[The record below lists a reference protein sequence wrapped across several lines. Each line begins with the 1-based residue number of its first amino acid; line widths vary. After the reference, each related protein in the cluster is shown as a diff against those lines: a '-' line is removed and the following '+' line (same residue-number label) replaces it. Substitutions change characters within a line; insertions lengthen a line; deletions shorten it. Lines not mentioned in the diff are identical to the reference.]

1 MGCKTAANLDGIT
14 PTSPEEATDFRANAF
29 KEATETNA
37 YEGKTKFMVRVL
49 TTPVEFYAAS
59 PNGGGSEEEQDNR
72 FGTGTSNE
80 SLNYA
85 FKGRIIDEDI
95 LSPHLTIPDPCELD
109 AFTND
114 RTNEELINLINAH
127 TTCIVPAQGAFEFL
141 PSIGDRV
148 YVILRNGDIGPFDM
162 QYCYFDE
169 VEHVNNYAD
178 DALRRT
184 ANSDCTNLI
193 DIFKLN
199 ATLADTLGDLEEQRL
214 GGGAL
219 TTNQLVLAATGRE
232 PAYGGNDD
240 WNGHPNLKTPRG
252 FGTFSGS
259 IVQKIANND
268 PSIWPAK
275 VYAGDG
281 SDNYIEVNEY
291 YSPIVKGLKITSIP
305 QCCRKIT
312 VTENGV
318 RKTKTA
324 NHNGIDV
331 GTGATGDIPLYAGFP
346 GVVQRAGRFSNKQ
359 PDTTKLAWIR
369 ILSPIEFNDGT
380 KVIFQSNYMHLSS
393 YFASDG
399 AKITSGKTKIAATG
413 GAKDQ
418 LGSGG
423 TTGRHL
429 HWEVKTYEFNK
440 DVTAAKNAYFGGK
453 KYDPVLLYRGQ
464 IINPTNGSRTAT
476 GIPENQATDEELV

>member
-1 MGCKTAANLDGIT
+1 MGCKNVANLDGIT

-29 KEATETNA
+29 KKATETNS

-49 TTPVEFYAAS
+49 TTPVAFYANS
-59 PNGGGSEEEQDNR
+59 PNGGGSEEEQENR
-72 FGTGTSNE
+72 AATGTSAENT
-80 SLNYA
+80 NYA
-85 FKGRIIDEDI
+85 FKGRIIDEDV

-127 TTCIVPAQGAFEFL
+127 TTCIFNPKADSGL

-148 YVILRNGDIGPFDM
+148 YVVLRNGDIGPFDM
-162 QYCYFDE
+162 QYCYFDSL
-169 VEHVNNYAD
+169 EHVNNYAD

-184 ANSDCTNLI
+184 SNTDCTNLV

-199 ATLADTLGDLEEQRL
+199 ATVSDTLGDLREQRL
-214 GGGAL
+214 AGGSLNSDQAI
-219 TTNQLVLAATGRE
+219 LAATGRE
-232 PAYGGNDD
+232 PAHGTNSD
-240 WNGHPNLKTPRG
+240 WNGFPNLQTPSN

-259 IVQKIANND
+259 IIQKIAD
-268 PSIWPAK
+268 GDDSIWPAK

-281 SDNYIEVNEY
+281 SDDYIEVNEY

-312 VTENGV
+312 VTEDGK

-324 NHNGIDV
+324 QHNGIDV

-346 GVVQRAGRFSNKQ
+346 GVIQRAARFSNKQ
-359 PDTTKLAWIR
+359 PDTKKLAWVR

-380 KVIFQSNYMHLSS
+380 KVIFQSNYMHLSA
-393 YFASDG
+393 YDAGDG
-399 AKITSGKTKIAATG
+399 AKVKSGKTKIATTG
-413 GAKDQ
+413 GAKNQ
-418 LGSGG
+418 VGSGG

-429 HWEVKTYEFNK
+429 HWEVKLYDFNK
-440 DVTAAKNAYFGGK
+440 DVTAAKSAYYGGTH
-453 KYDPVLLYRGQ
+453 YDPVKLYRGK
-464 IINPTNGSRTAT
+464 IVNPTNGSRTAT
-476 GIPENQATDEELV
+476 GTPESQATDEEIV